1 MPAVVASTR
10 FRTPPNLMLVLNE
23 SSLNFVTVNTPP
35 DRARKKLA

>member
-10 FRTPPNLMLVLNE
+10 FPSPPNLMLVLNE
-23 SSLNFVTVNTPP
+23 STLNCVTVNAPP